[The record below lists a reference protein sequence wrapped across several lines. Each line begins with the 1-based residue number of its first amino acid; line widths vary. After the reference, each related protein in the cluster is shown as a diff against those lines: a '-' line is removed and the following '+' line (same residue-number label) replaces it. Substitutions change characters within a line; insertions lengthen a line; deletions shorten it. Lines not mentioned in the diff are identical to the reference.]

1 MSAIIFFDGVCNFCD
16 RSVQFIFQRD
26 NKGYFQFCPLQ
37 SEKAELLLSQSGGS
51 SSKDGALYTVML
63 LENGK
68 IYERSTAALR
78 MARKLNKTWPLLYIL
93 MIVPRPI
100 RDFVYAFIAKNRYKW
115 FGKKES
121 CMIPS
126 AELRSR
132 FIL

>member
-26 NKGYFQFCPLQ
+26 TKGYFQFCPLQ

-78 MARKLNKTWPLLYIL
+78 MARKLNKAWPLLYLL

-121 CMIPS
+121 CLIPS
-126 AELRSR
+126 AALRSR